1 MNNLCALVR
10 TFLKPSS
17 RHEEVKPRM
26 KGSTICFI
34 SSWDKKRSLNR
45 ERDSEG
51 RLIDAPDGRPSKI
64 PPSHSINSFLVRPP
78 SSLGG
83 KEGRSSLEAPLEVP
97 ERNHL

>member
-1 MNNLCALVR
+1 MRRVDLQ
-10 TFLKPSS
+10 
-17 RHEEVKPRM
+17 VKPRM
-26 KGSTICFI
+26 EGSTICFN
-34 SSWDKKRSLNR
+34 SDKKSSLNG